1 VPAPIAAERNGA
13 GDREYPQPRVSNA
26 RRPRLLV
33 LNQYYWPGVE
43 ATAHLLTELCEA
55 LAADYDV
62 TVITGRLHEHE
73 SDPDYDRRNG
83 VEIVRVHS
91 TSFERTQL
99 HRRAINYFTYVSRAL
114 RRGLFDVERPDV
126 VLCMTD
132 PPMVGDVALAVARR
146 HRAPLVVVSQD
157 VFPEIAVELRRLT
170 NPVLVGVLRVLT
182 NFYLRRADRVV
193 AIGETMKRR
202 LAQKGVAPAR
212 LRVIPNWVDTA
223 AIRPQPRR
231 NAWASQHGLDGRF
244 VVMHSGNIGHAQD
257 LDTLIRATTTLG
269 DLEQLAVILVGFGAR
284 QADHLTLARKLGA
297 ERVSFHDYQPRE
309 LLSESLSSGDIHFV
323 GLARGL
329 SGYVVPSRLYGI
341 LAAGRPVLAAA
352 DEESETAQVVRDVG
366 CGIVIP
372 PGRPDLLA
380 AAIRAAAGGEHDLDE
395 MGRRGRAWVEENADK
410 ALAIDRYRALLAEVA
425 PGARARTG

>member
-1 VPAPIAAERNGA
+1 
-13 GDREYPQPRVSNA
+13 
-26 RRPRLLV
+26 
-33 LNQYYWPGVE
+33 
-43 ATAHLLTELCEA
+43 
-55 LAADYDV
+55 
-62 TVITGRLHEHE
+62 
-73 SDPDYDRRNG
+73 
-83 VEIVRVHS
+83 
-91 TSFERTQL
+91 
-99 HRRAINYFTYVSRAL
+99 
-114 RRGLFDVERPDV
+114 
-126 VLCMTD
+126 
-132 PPMVGDVALAVARR
+132 
-146 HRAPLVVVSQD
+146 
-157 VFPEIAVELRRLT
+157 
-170 NPVLVGVLRVLT
+170 
-182 NFYLRRADRVV
+182 
-193 AIGETMKRR
+193 
-202 LAQKGVAPAR
+202 
-212 LRVIPNWVDTA
+212 
-223 AIRPQPRR
+223 
-231 NAWASQHGLDGRF
+231 
-244 VVMHSGNIGHAQD
+244 
-257 LDTLIRATTTLG
+257 
-269 DLEQLAVILVGFGAR
+269 VILVGFGAR